1 MKQYALTIDP
11 KLMKKVDEIVK
22 MEGLYHS
29 RNDFV
34 RDALR
39 AKVLA
44 LEWRLNFRESA
55 KKMRELALKRG
66 WDGKLL
72 SKKEKDRIAVEHFKK
87 LGIAKNE
94 KELLL

>member
-22 MEGLYHS
+22 KEGLYHS

-44 LEWRLNFRESA
+44 LEWRLNFRA
-55 KKMRELALKRG
+55 DVKKMRETALARG
-66 WDGKLL
+66 WNGKMPTKEERNKIAIEFL
-72 SKKEKDRIAVEHFKK
+72 KEKRLIQS
-87 LGIAKNE
+87 E
-94 KELLL
+94 KDLLL